1 MKKNP
6 KLVPENYSGLLTV
19 STQMKQFVHKVE
31 RVAKTNASILV
42 RGNTGTGKDLIAR
55 HIHNISLRSNQSYK
69 AINCA
74 TLTGELMT
82 SELFGHVKGAY
93 TGAISD
99 RKGLLQLTD
108 KGTLFL
114 DEIAEMPL
122 DIQARLLRVLQDKEF
137 SPVGSSQT
145 LKTDIRLISATHES
159 LRALVAQKK
168 FREDLMYRI
177 RVIPLFLPSLV
188 ERTGDV
194 EMLLWHFIEKLNNEN
209 PRKVIAFDEDSYEV
223 LMNYEWPGNVRELQ
237 NTCEYMHAI
246 GEGSTVTIDDLPQ
259 DLFELE
265 FEENDEKMKLAKLMQ
280 KFNGKRSDVALE
292 MGCSRATLWRKLKQ
306 HQLT

>member
-1 MKKNP
+1 MIKNP
-6 KLVPENYSGLLTV
+6 NLVPDNYSGLLTV
-19 STQMKQFVHKVE
+19 SPQMKQFLQKVE

-42 RGNTGTGKDLIAR
+42 RGHTGTGKDLIAR
-55 HIHNISLRSNQSYK
+55 HIHNISLRQSHSYQ

-159 LRALVAQKK
+159 LRSLVAKK
-168 FREDLMYRI
+168 RFREDLMYRI
-177 RVIPLFLPSLV
+177 RVIPLFLPSLI

-194 EMLLWHFIEKLNNEN
+194 EMLLWHFIEKLNKEN
-209 PRKVIAFDEDSYEV
+209 PRQVKTFSKESYST
-223 LMNYEWPGNVRELQ
+223 LMEYEWPGNVRELQ

-246 GEGSTVTIDDLPQ
+246 GEGEHVGVEDLPQ
-259 DLFELE
+259 DLFELD
-265 FEENDEKMKLAKLMQ
+265 FDGDDEKMQLAKLMQ
-280 KFNGKRSDVALE
+280 KYNGKRNDVANE
-292 MGCSRATLWRKLKQ
+292 MGISRATLWRKLKS
-306 HQLT
+306 HQLS